1 VGKNKNIKANRVKL
15 QIAKKLTI
23 NAPLSLLVDCW
34 RGWGGG
40 YGFFWLN
47 LSKSGKIKLKRV
59 SFSDQK
65 ELKKDLRN

>member
-23 NAPLSLLVDCW
+23 NAPLSLLADCW
-34 RGWGGG
+34 RGWG
-40 YGFFWLN
+40 L
-47 LSKSGKIKLKRV
+47 LKRV

-65 ELKKDLRN
+65 ELKEDLRN

>member
-23 NAPLSLLVDCW
+23 NAHLSLLV
-34 RGWGGG
+34 GGLW
-40 YGFFWLN
+40 FSWFN
-47 LSKSGKIKLKRV
+47 LSKSWKIKLKRV

-65 ELKKDLRN
+65 ELKEDLS